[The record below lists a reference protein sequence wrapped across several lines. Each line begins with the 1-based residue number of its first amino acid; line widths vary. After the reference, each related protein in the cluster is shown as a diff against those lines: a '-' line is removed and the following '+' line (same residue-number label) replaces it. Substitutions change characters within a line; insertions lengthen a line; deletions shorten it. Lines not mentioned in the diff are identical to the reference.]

1 MWFTSIIHAK
11 VYPYARQPY
20 FSHKI
25 ADQAVQDR
33 VFSRWP
39 AHCVLNLGSQANGV
53 YEMGMAKSQDY
64 VSMDYCEPGFS
75 EPENT
80 KPVVLQSAEQM
91 ELEML
96 LEELADFIESEDG
109 ILIP

>member
-1 MWFTSIIHAK
+1 MGWNK
-11 VYPYARQPY
+11 
-20 FSHKI
+20 
-25 ADQAVQDR
+25 
-33 VFSRWP
+33 
-39 AHCVLNLGSQANGV
+39 
-53 YEMGMAKSQDY
+53 MGMAKPQDY
-64 VSMDYCEPGFS
+64 LQGVDYREPGFS

-80 KPVVLQSAEQM
+80 EPVVLQSEEQM